1 MTDKEFAIEKIKEIM
16 PDDSKIYINTFAIKY
31 SEEVHTPLCDDRLQ
45 EKSITI
51 KWTEILR
58 QEIEK

>member
-1 MTDKEFAIEKIKEIM
+1 M
-16 PDDSKIYINTFAIKY
+16 NTFSIKY
-31 SEEVHTPLCDDRLQ
+31 SEEVHTPFCDDRLQ

-58 QEIEK
+58 QEKGRKSKWDLQKF